1 MFTICRFTPPTCTLE
16 IKGKKSLW
24 FYRNENKIANEFQF
38 ELGFDDPRKPNS
50 VRVTVMG
57 DRQDFQQLE
66 MVVENYIKKYL
77 ARSFSSTPEQ
87 SEAELTQNQQKSP
100 QLRPQGTLYH
110 ELWFGSLN
118 HDGKSQQIIL
128 STVQLFDLV
137 TATAAFK
144 ETQATLSEK
153 VRSNKNI
160 PLWGGIVTVA
170 IATVGTIGILSRSP
184 LQQPTATSPNPTPPQ
199 PPPADEIISPETPPA
214 IEQPELNS
222 EPKEPLTSA
231 QRLPPP
237 PAVDAPKPKPD
248 IPDPADY
255 PLQDVAKR
263 SQLDKPRPSPTAEE
277 QTESTI
283 AISPSTNSELSA
295 IDPDANSGSDI
306 IPKDPSGDTTSDSP
320 KRPDRIQQVTAYF
333 QENWQPPADLNQ
345 SLEYRLSID
354 ADGAIARVTPL
365 GKASSLYLSQTNIP
379 VNGEQFVTPIA
390 DSRSSTI
397 RLLLNPNGNVRAF
410 IEKY

>member
-66 MVVENYIKKYL
+66 MAVENYIKKYL
-77 ARSFSSTPEQ
+77 ARSFPSTPER
-87 SEAELTQNQQKSP
+87 SEPKLTQNQHRSP
-100 QLRPQGTLYH
+100 RLSSQGMLDH
-110 ELWFGSLN
+110 ELWFGSLK
-118 HDGKSQQIIL
+118 HDSRSQEIIL

-137 TATAAFK
+137 TAIAAFK

-153 VRSNKNI
+153 ARSNKNI
-160 PLWGGIVTVA
+160 PLWGGIVAVA
-170 IATVGTIGILSRSP
+170 IATVGTVGILSRSS
-184 LQQPTATSPNPTPPQ
+184 LQQPTATSPDPTTPPRT
-199 PPPADEIISPETPPA
+199 PPANEIISPETPPA
-214 IEQPELNS
+214 IEQPELNP
-222 EPKEPLTSA
+222 EPNEPLTSA

-255 PLQDVAKR
+255 PLPDVAKR
-263 SQLDKPRPSPTAEE
+263 SQLDKPIPSPTADG
-277 QTESTI
+277 QAESTI
-283 AISPSTNSELSA
+283 AISPSANSELSA
-295 IDPDANSGSDI
+295 SDPDANSRSDI
-306 IPKDPSGDTTSDSP
+306 IGDNPSGEATPDSP

-379 VNGEQFVTPIA
+379 VNGEPFVTPMA

-410 IEKY
+410 IEK